1 MAQRSAVYGI
11 IVVMLMVLLLSME
24 LYSQEVLYSF
34 ASDDPG
40 KIEAMSRDAPDL
52 KINGSHIRSVIVPHH
67 LLAGPQLY
75 GFFRALAGSTH
86 GVNRII
92 VIGPDHYR
100 EETPHVIM
108 SDLPWITPFGNVGCD
123 ITGTLS
129 LMRGMRDAMIIN
141 SIHIREHSISSV
153 MPFIAKFFPGVA
165 VITIIVKPYLSEAQ
179 AENLGDDL
187 ARFSD
192 DTLVILSTDFVHY
205 KMKSETENIDRMNEK
220 IIRSQFCNAD
230 RSEIR
235 KIDNDCRRGILALFR
250 FNARVKACAYEK
262 VMYANSHTITGI
274 DDAGTSYF
282 FFAFGTN

>member
-1 MAQRSAVYGI
+1 
-11 IVVMLMVLLLSME
+11 MLMVLLLSME

-40 KIEAMSRDAPDL
+40 KIEAMSRGAPDL
-52 KINGSHIRSVIVPHH
+52 RIKCNSIRSVIVPHH

-75 GFFRALAGSTH
+75 GFFRALTGSTH
-86 GVNRII
+86 DVKRIV

-100 EETPHVIM
+100 EETPQIIL
-108 SDLPWITPFGNVGCD
+108 SDLPWKTPFGEVRCD
-123 ITGTLS
+123 SAGTLS
-129 LMRGMRDAMIIN
+129 LLHGMRDAKIIN

-165 VITIIVKPYLSEAQ
+165 VITIVVKPYLDEEQ
-179 AENLGDDL
+179 AENLGDEL

-205 KMKSETENIDRMNEK
+205 KMRSVTENIDRMNDK

-230 RSEIR
+230 RREIS
-235 KIDNDCRRGILALFR
+235 KIDNDCRRGTLALFR
-250 FNARVKACAYEK
+250 FNACVKACAFEK
-262 VMYANSHTITGI
+262 VMYSNSHVITGI
-274 DDAGTSYF
+274 DEAGTSYF
-282 FFAFGTN
+282 FFAFGMN